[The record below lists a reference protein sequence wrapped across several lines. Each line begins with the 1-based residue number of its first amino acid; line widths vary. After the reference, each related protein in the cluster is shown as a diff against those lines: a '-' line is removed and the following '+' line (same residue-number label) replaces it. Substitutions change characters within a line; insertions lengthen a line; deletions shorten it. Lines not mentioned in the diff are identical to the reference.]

1 MNILLE
7 IEDIIILIF
16 ITGLLLFTWLI
27 INKYYNK
34 IKELE
39 NKKEVYSD
47 LNYKLLSNM
56 ILSLRSLYIT
66 NRIIEA
72 NNYLTFIE
80 IYIDDLKNKKTY
92 SKNQIKNI
100 LNNVLKLKD
109 LLISLNTFRGYQSK
123 VIESILTKIY

>member
-100 LNNVLKLKD
+100 LNNILKLKD
-109 LLISLNTFRGYQSK
+109 LLISLNNFRGYQSK

>member
-109 LLISLNTFRGYQSK
+109 LLISLNNFRGYQSK